1 MNLTPNEISLL
12 LLSLY
17 HMEEHLFNTWG
28 AGDITL
34 DTFNLRLE
42 TWNNLYKKINKL

>member
-1 MNLTPNEISLL
+1 MNLTPNELSLL
-12 LLSLY
+12 LLSLD

-28 AGDITL
+28 AGDISL

-42 TWNNLYKKINKL
+42 TWNTLYKKINQL